1 MKRQFLLLIAIAV
14 FATAFTT
21 NASGQTGKT
30 VRANVKFDFQ
40 IGDRLYPAGNI
51 GLNQSP
57 AEPTFCES
65 ESVKRRE
72 AKRNSIRAN
81 QSNAG
86 AAGKG
91 QTPRLVFLKIRREL
105 FSDPNFSR
113 YRTMGL
119 FDSPFALQRESE
131 KNLASRI
138 PRNN

>member
-14 FATAFTT
+14 LGTAFTT

-40 IGDRLYPAGNI
+40 IGDRLYPAGEYWI
-51 GLNQSP
+51 
-57 AEPTFCES
+57 ES
-65 ESVKRRE
+65 INWHSNVLRI
-72 AKRNSIRAN
+72 RNVSDRKKTAFILAN

-91 QTPRLVFLKIRREL
+91 QTPRLVFLTNGKDRFLTEIFLDTHQWGYSIRP
-105 FSDPNFSR
+105 SQ
-113 YRTMGL
+113 
-119 FDSPFALQRESE
+119 LQRESE
-131 KNLASRI
+131 KHLASRI